1 MDGRCAAGVSAFGLF
16 LGVVSQEPPET
27 LLTIPQRDTLRSWSD
42 EPSAAVS
49 ADGQSVVF
57 ASYARLAPGDLDSR
71 GDIYVLDRVSGHV
84 TLESVTA
91 GGGRIGSDCVRPGI
105 SRDGRYLVFDCTV
118 SRDGQ
123 PPAVAV
129 VLRDRWKDVNKVIAG
144 TTSGVD
150 DNAWTADAAISE
162 DGRVV
167 VFESTMTDLVAGRDE
182 NSVGRDIYLFDV
194 PTGVVRRVSLDS
206 AGRQASEG
214 SSFSPAVNADG
225 RYVAFTSTAELDGD
239 PDRSGGASA
248 ASRRPFS
255 QVYVRDTHLNVTR
268 RVSVCPRGA
277 APNGRSWHPAI
288 SGDGRYVAF
297 VSDAT
302 NLVPGDRNRLADVF
316 LYDTSNGS
324 TVLVSRSV
332 KGSAANGA
340 SALPAISSDGEV
352 VAFQSDASDLV
363 CARQCGAAV
372 EDINL
377 LPDVFLFDRATA
389 AVTRIS
395 SDRTGGWMAPSV
407 APALDASGR
416 VVTFTSRHPT
426 DASDDQNDFDLF
438 VRVPR

>member
-1 MDGRCAAGVSAFGLF
+1 MDGRCAAGVSAVGLF

-27 LLTIPQRDTLRSWSD
+27 LLTIPQRDALRSWSD

-49 ADGQSVVF
+49 ADGRSVVF
-57 ASYARLAPGDLDSR
+57 ASYASLAPGDVDGR
-71 GDIYVLDRVSGHV
+71 GDIYVLDRVSGRV

-91 GGGRIGSDCVRPGI
+91 GAGRTGFDCARPGI
-105 SRDGRYLVFDCTV
+105 SRDARYLVFDCTV
-118 SRDGQ
+118 SRNGQ

-129 VLRDRWKDVNKVIAG
+129 VLRDRWKDVNTVIAG
-144 TTSGVD
+144 MTSGAD

-167 VFESTMTDLVAGRDE
+167 VFESTMTDLVPGRDE

-194 PTGVVRRVSLDS
+194 PTGVLRRVSLDI
-206 AGRQASEG
+206 AGRQSPVG
-214 SSFSPAVNADG
+214 SSFSPAVSADG
-225 RYVAFTSTAELDGD
+225 RYVAFTSTAELDGA
-239 PDRSGGASA
+239 PDKPA
-248 ASRRPFS
+248 AARRPFS

-288 SGDGRYVAF
+288 SGDGRYVTF

-302 NLVPGDRNRLADVF
+302 NLAPGDKNRLADVF
-316 LYDTSNGS
+316 LYDTSTGA
-324 TVLVSRSV
+324 TVLVSRTV

-340 SALPAISSDGEV
+340 SALPAISADGEV

-363 CARQCGAAV
+363 CARQCGDAV

-377 LPDVFLFDRATA
+377 LPDVFLFARATA
-389 AVTRIS
+389 VVTRIS
-395 SDRTGGWMAPSV
+395 GDATGGWMSPSV

-416 VVTFTSRHPT
+416 LVTFTSRHPT
-426 DASDDQNDFDLF
+426 DASDDRNDFDLF
-438 VRVPR
+438 VRLPR